1 MHLVAVV
8 VVVAVVVGMT
18 SVDRVAHDVTR
29 CVAVSMR
36 IVAVYVVM
44 SIAAVRCVIATV
56 CVCTEG
62 KLGHVQRYARVWG
75 Q

>member
-8 VVVAVVVGMT
+8 VVVAVVVRMT

-36 IVAVYVVM
+36 IVATYVVM
-44 SIAAVRCVIATV
+44 SIAAVHCVVAMV
-56 CVCTEG
+56 CVCTES
-62 KLGHVQRYARVWG
+62 KLGHVQI
-75 Q
+75 